1 MLQDFR
7 RYTKAFIY
15 VAIVAFVGTIIF
27 AWGADITSS
36 KAKKGFI
43 GEVNGEEIT
52 LRTYESVI
60 QNFYQQMSQ
69 SSQRELTQ
77 EEVLELRNRAW
88 AELVTDMIYSQ
99 TMEKLGLTLT
109 NTELAEH
116 LKRWPPQIVQQQ
128 DLFRS
133 EQGGF
138 DYQAYLASM
147 QDPQYSQFWIQVEN
161 FSRTEIRNMKLQ
173 ELAIMAARITG
184 EDVKQEFID
193 NNELMKFEYAALFRD
208 QLKDPEIVNDTSEV
222 LEYYNAHQDMFFREA
237 EAQLKYVEYAKV
249 SNQSDSLGIK
259 EQAQNIYDEIKDG
272 ADFAQLAMD
281 LSEDASAQSGGD
293 LGWFGEGTMVKAFE
307 EAAFALSDSGDVS
320 EPVETEFGWHVIQ
333 KTGERTTDGKK
344 EIRASH
350 ILIKFKPSGQTIS
363 DLQNA
368 AQAFL
373 DLTEQSGFD
382 AAAEQLGLTVGHSGG
397 FQKGERAG
405 ILGESPR
412 ANQFAFA
419 NKVGD
424 ISKVIEQPA
433 RFLVVQVEGYTPE
446 GIRSFEESYGRANS
460 NLTQK
465 KLGERALAKAQEVY
479 DLVVSGTAMEDAAS
493 QIGAEYY
500 ITSLIS
506 RRDPVRKLGADP
518 VFLGTAFSLSEDKP
532 LSNPIMTGKGAAV
545 IHFLE
550 RQAPNLE
557 LFTSE
562 QDSIH
567 QSMLSNLRQK
577 KYQEWASRLQAD
589 NDVKDFRSEIFD
601 MY

>member
-27 AWGADITSS
+27 AWGADMTST
-36 KAKKGFI
+36 KAQKGI
-43 GEVNGEEIT
+43 AGEVNGEEIT

-77 EEVLELRNRAW
+77 DEILELRNRAW
-88 AELVTDMIYSQ
+88 VELVTDIVYSQ

-128 DLFRS
+128 ELFRS

-147 QDPQYSQFWIQVEN
+147 QDPQYTQFWVQVES
-161 FSRTEIRNMKLQ
+161 FSRNEIRNMKLQ

-193 NNELMKFEYAALFRD
+193 NNELMKFEYAALFQD
-208 QLKDPEIVNDTSEV
+208 QLKDPEILNDTSEV
-222 LEYYNAHQDMFFREA
+222 LEYYEAHQDMFFREA

-249 SNQSDSLGIK
+249 PNQSDSLGTK
-259 EQAQNIYDEIKDG
+259 EQVQSIYDEIKDG
-272 ADFAQLAMD
+272 ADFAQLAAD

-293 LGWFGEGTMVKAFE
+293 LGWFNEGMMVKGFE
-307 EAAFALSDSGDVS
+307 EAVFGLSDSGDVS

-333 KTGERTTDGKK
+333 KTGERITDDKK

-368 AQAFL
+368 GQTLL
-373 DLTEQSGFD
+373 DMIEQSDFD
-382 AAAEQLGLTVGHSGG
+382 AAAAELGLTVGHSSG
-397 FQKGERAG
+397 FQEGERAG

-412 ANQFAFA
+412 ANQFAFSS
-419 NKVGD
+419 KVGD
-424 ISKVIEQPA
+424 VSSIIEEPA
-433 RFLVVQVEGYTPE
+433 RFLVVQLEEYTPE
-446 GIRSFEESYGRANS
+446 GIKSFEESYGRANS

-465 KLGERALAKAQEVY
+465 KLGERVLAKAQEVY

-493 QIGAEYY
+493 QVGAEYY
-500 ITSLIS
+500 TTSLIS
-506 RRDPVRKLGADP
+506 RRDPVRRLGTDP
-518 VFLGTAFSLSEDKP
+518 AFLGTAFSLSADEP
-532 LSNPIMTGKGAAV
+532 LSRPIMTGKGAAV
-545 IHFLE
+545 INFLE

-567 QSMLSNLRQK
+567 QSVLSDLRQK
-577 KYQEWASRLQAD
+577 KYQEWFGYLQES
-589 NDVKDFRSEIFD
+589 NDVKDFRSEMFD

>member
-36 KAKKGFI
+36 KAQKGI
-43 GEVNGEEIT
+43 VGEVNGEEIT

-77 EEVLELRNRAW
+77 DEILELRNRAW
-88 AELVTDMIYSQ
+88 VELVTDIVYAQ
-99 TMEKLGLTLT
+99 KMERLGLALT

-116 LKRWPPQIVQQQ
+116 LKRWPPQVVQQQ
-128 DLFRS
+128 ELFLS

-147 QDPQYSQFWIQVEN
+147 QDPQYTQFWIQVES
-161 FSRTEIRNMKLQ
+161 FSRNEIRNMKLQ

-193 NNELMKFEYAALFRD
+193 NNELMKFEYAALFQD
-208 QLKDPEIVNDTSEV
+208 QLKDPEILNDTSEV
-222 LEYYNAHQDMFFREA
+222 LEYYEAHQEMFFREA

-249 SNQSDSLGIK
+249 PNQSDSLGTK
-259 EQAQNIYDEIKDG
+259 EQLQSVYDEIMDG
-272 ADFAQLAMD
+272 ADFAQLAVD
-281 LSEDASAQSGGD
+281 LSEDVSAQSGGD
-293 LGWFGEGTMVKAFE
+293 LGWFNEGMMVKAFE
-307 EAAFALSDSGDVS
+307 EAVFGLSDSGDVS
-320 EPVETEFGWHVIQ
+320 EPVETEFGWHIIQ
-333 KTGERTTDGKK
+333 KTGERTTDGKM
-344 EIRASH
+344 ETRASH
-350 ILIKFKPSGQTIS
+350 ILIKFKPSGQTIA

-368 AQAFL
+368 GQTFL
-373 DLTEQSGFD
+373 EIIEQSDFD
-382 AAAEQLGLTVGHSGG
+382 ASAAELGLTVGRSSG

-412 ANQFAFA
+412 ANQFAFTS
-419 NKVGD
+419 KVGD
-424 ISKVIEQPA
+424 VSNIIEEPA
-433 RFLVVQVEGYTPE
+433 RFLVVQLEEYTPE
-446 GIRSFEESYGRANS
+446 GITSFDESYGRANS

-465 KLGERALAKAQEVY
+465 KLSERAFAKAKEVY
-479 DLVVSGTAMEDAAS
+479 DLVVAGTAMEDAAG
-493 QIGAEYY
+493 QVGAEYY
-500 ITSLIS
+500 TTALIS
-506 RRDPVRKLGADP
+506 RRDPVRRLGTDP
-518 VFLGTAFSLSEDKP
+518 AFLGTAFSLSADEP
-532 LSNPIMTGKGAAV
+532 LSKPIMTGKGAAV
-545 IHFLE
+545 INFLE

-567 QSMLSNLRQK
+567 QSVLSELRQK
-577 KYQEWASRLQAD
+577 KYQEWFGHLQES

>member
-36 KAKKGFI
+36 KAQKGI
-43 GEVNGEEIT
+43 VGEVNGEEIT

-77 EEVLELRNRAW
+77 DEILELRNRAW
-88 AELVTDMIYSQ
+88 VELVNDVVYVQ
-99 TMEKLGLTLT
+99 TMERLGLTLT
-109 NTELAEH
+109 NTEIAEH

-128 DLFRS
+128 ELFRS

-147 QDPQYSQFWIQVEN
+147 QDPQYTQFWIQVES
-161 FSRTEIRNMKLQ
+161 FSRNEIRNMKLQ

-193 NNELMKFEYAALFRD
+193 NNELMKFECAVLFQD
-208 QLKDPEIVNDTSEV
+208 QLKDPEILNDTSEV
-222 LEYYNAHQDMFFREA
+222 LEYYEAHQDRFFREA

-249 SNQSDSLGIK
+249 PNQSDSLGTK
-259 EQAQNIYDEIKDG
+259 EQVQSVYDEVMDG

-281 LSEDASAQSGGD
+281 LSEDVSAQSGGD
-293 LGWFGEGTMVKAFE
+293 IGWFNEGMMVKAFE
-307 EAAFALSDSGDVS
+307 EAVFGLSDSGDVS
-320 EPVETEFGWHVIQ
+320 EPVETEFGWHIIQ

-344 EIRASH
+344 EIKASH
-350 ILIKFKPSGQTIS
+350 ILIKFKPSGQTIA

-368 AQAFL
+368 GQTFL
-373 DLTEQSGFD
+373 DLIEQSDFD
-382 AAAEQLGLTVGHSGG
+382 AAAAELGLTVGNSSG
-397 FQKGERAG
+397 FQEGERAG

-412 ANQFAFA
+412 ANQFAFSS
-419 NKVGD
+419 KVGD
-424 ISKVIEQPA
+424 VSNIIEEPA
-433 RFLVVQVEGYTPE
+433 RFLVVQLEEYTPE
-446 GIRSFEESYGRANS
+446 GITSFDESYGRANS
-460 NLTQK
+460 YLTQK
-465 KLGERALAKAQEVY
+465 KLGERAFAKAQEVY
-479 DLVVSGTAMEDAAS
+479 DLVVSGTAMEDAAN

-500 ITSLIS
+500 TTPLIS
-506 RRDPVRKLGADP
+506 RRDPVRRLGTDP
-518 VFLGTAFSLSEDKP
+518 AFLGTAFSLSADEP
-532 LSNPIMTGKGAAV
+532 LSKPIMTGKGAAV
-545 IHFLE
+545 IKFLE

-557 LFTSE
+557 LFTTE
-562 QDSIH
+562 QDSIY
-567 QSMLSNLRQK
+567 QSTLSDQRQK
-577 KYQEWASRLQAD
+577 KYQEWFGHLQEI

>member
-27 AWGADITSS
+27 AWGADMTSS
-36 KAKKGFI
+36 KTQKGI
-43 GEVNGEEIT
+43 VGEVNGEEIT
-52 LRTYESVI
+52 LKTYESVI

-77 EEVLELRNRAW
+77 DEILELRNRAW
-88 AELVTDMIYSQ
+88 VELVTDIVYAQ
-99 TMEKLGLTLT
+99 TVEKLGLTLT

-128 DLFRS
+128 ELFRS

-147 QDPQYSQFWIQVEN
+147 QDPQYTQFWVQVES
-161 FSRTEIRNMKLQ
+161 FSRNEIRNMKLQ

-193 NNELMKFEYAALFRD
+193 NNELMKFEYAALFQD
-208 QLKDPEIVNDTSEV
+208 QLKDPEILNDTSEV
-222 LEYYNAHQDMFFREA
+222 LEYYEAHQDMFFREA
-237 EAQLKYVEYAKV
+237 EAQLKFVEYSKV
-249 SNQSDSLGIK
+249 PNQSDSLGTK
-259 EQAQNIYDEIKDG
+259 EQVQSIYDEIRDG
-272 ADFAQLAMD
+272 ADFAQLAVD

-293 LGWFGEGTMVKAFE
+293 LGWFNEGMMVKGFE
-307 EAAFALSDSGDVS
+307 EAVFGLSDSGDVS

-333 KTGERTTDGKK
+333 KTGERTTDDKK

-368 AQAFL
+368 GQTFL
-373 DLTEQSGFD
+373 DLIEQSDFD
-382 AAAEQLGLTVGHSGG
+382 AAAEELGLTVGHSSG
-397 FQKGERAG
+397 FQEGERAG

-412 ANQFAFA
+412 ANQFAFTS
-419 NKVGD
+419 KVGD
-424 ISKVIEQPA
+424 VSNILEEPA
-433 RFLVVQVEGYTPE
+433 RFLVVQLEDYTPE
-446 GIRSFEESYGRANS
+446 EIKSFEESYGKANS
-460 NLTQK
+460 NLIQK
-465 KLGERALAKAQEVY
+465 KLGERAFAKAQEVY
-479 DLVVSGTAMEDAAS
+479 DLVVSGTLMEDAAS
-493 QIGAEYY
+493 QVGAEYY
-500 ITSLIS
+500 TTSLIS
-506 RRDPVRKLGADP
+506 RRDPVRRLGTDP
-518 VFLGTAFSLSEDKP
+518 TFLGTAFSLSADEP
-532 LSNPIMTGKGAAV
+532 LSRPIMTGKGAAV
-545 IHFLE
+545 INFLE

-562 QDSIH
+562 QDSIQ
-567 QSMLSNLRQK
+567 QSVLGDMRQK
-577 KYQEWASRLQAD
+577 KYQEWFGHLQES

>member
-1 MLQDFR
+1 
-7 RYTKAFIY
+7 
-15 VAIVAFVGTIIF
+15 
-27 AWGADITSS
+27 
-36 KAKKGFI
+36 
-43 GEVNGEEIT
+43 
-52 LRTYESVI
+52 
-60 QNFYQQMSQ
+60 MSQ

-77 EEVLELRNRAW
+77 DEILELRNRAW
-88 AELVTDMIYSQ
+88 VELVTDIVYSQ

-128 DLFRS
+128 ELFRS

-147 QDPQYSQFWIQVEN
+147 QDPQYTQFWVQVES
-161 FSRTEIRNMKLQ
+161 FSRNEIRNMKLQ

-193 NNELMKFEYAALFRD
+193 NNELMKFEYAALFQD
-208 QLKDPEIVNDTSEV
+208 QLKDPEILNDTSEV
-222 LEYYNAHQDMFFREA
+222 LEYYEAHQDMFFREA

-249 SNQSDSLGIK
+249 PNQSDSLGTK
-259 EQAQNIYDEIKDG
+259 EQVQSIYDEIKDG
-272 ADFAQLAMD
+272 ADFAQLAAD

-293 LGWFGEGTMVKAFE
+293 LGWFNEGMMVKGFE
-307 EAAFALSDSGDVS
+307 EAVFGLSDSGDVS

-333 KTGERTTDGKK
+333 KTGERITDDKK

-368 AQAFL
+368 GQTLL
-373 DLTEQSGFD
+373 DMIEQSDFD
-382 AAAEQLGLTVGHSGG
+382 AAAAELGLTVGHSSG
-397 FQKGERAG
+397 FQEGERAG

-412 ANQFAFA
+412 ANQFAFSST
-419 NKVGD
+419 VGD
-424 ISKVIEQPA
+424 VSSIIEAPA
-433 RFLVVQVEGYTPE
+433 RFLVVQLEEYTPE
-446 GIRSFEESYGRANS
+446 GIKSFEESYGRANS

-465 KLGERALAKAQEVY
+465 KLGERVLAKAQEVY

-493 QIGAEYY
+493 QVGAEYY
-500 ITSLIS
+500 TTSLIS
-506 RRDPVRKLGADP
+506 RRDPVRRLGTDP
-518 VFLGTAFSLSEDKP
+518 AFLGTAFSLSADEP
-532 LSNPIMTGKGAAV
+532 LSRPIMTGKGAAV
-545 IHFLE
+545 INFLE

-567 QSMLSNLRQK
+567 QSVLSDLRQK
-577 KYQEWASRLQAD
+577 KYQEWFGYLQES
-589 NDVKDFRSEIFD
+589 NDVKDFRSEMFD